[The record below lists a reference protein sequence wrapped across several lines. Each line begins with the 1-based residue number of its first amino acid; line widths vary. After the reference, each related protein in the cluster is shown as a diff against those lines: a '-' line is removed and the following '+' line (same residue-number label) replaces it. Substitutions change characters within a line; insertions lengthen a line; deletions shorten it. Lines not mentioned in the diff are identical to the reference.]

1 MVSRHDTNFPQHA
14 IIMYYITLTSRYM
27 TFYLTVYDS
36 VTSGTEIICGY
47 IVFNISI

>member
-14 IIMYYITLTSRYM
+14 MYYMTLTGRYM

-36 VTSGTEIICGY
+36 VSSGTEIICGY